1 MKYPQTFIDMMSTLT
16 MSGTKPNF
24 LIGQGNPDSS
34 ILFVGKEPS
43 NPVSYGSL
51 EMWSE
56 YIKSEKTP
64 CYINKDP
71 NILKHPQHMW
81 RNYQRLYECIKH
93 DGEPNKRPS
102 QLDFEQGV
110 FTTEMS
116 QLASRKTALA
126 QKKDGF
132 SNEVECRKI
141 LLKNPYFDK
150 FDVIVLACGHYI
162 SLQEIEESFHVKDNK
177 KLIHYGKVNW
187 FSVYSSKYRIVIHT
201 RNLSSGVSTLML
213 KEIGKTI
220 RDFRSKRNI

>member
-1 MKYPQTFIDMMSTLT
+1 MS
-16 MSGTKPNF
+16 
-24 LIGQGNPDSS
+24 
-34 ILFVGKEPS
+34 
-43 NPVSYGSL
+43 
-51 EMWSE
+51 SE
-56 YIKSEKTP
+56 YIKIEKTP

-116 QLASRKTALA
+116 QLASRRTALA
-126 QKKDGF
+126 QKKAGF

-162 SLQEIEESFHVKDNK
+162 SLQEIEEIFHVKDNK